1 MTVQAL
7 PATRLWTVEEY
18 HRMVE
23 VGIISPD
30 ERVELIEGE
39 VISMAAKKP
48 PHVVITELAVEYLRE
63 LCREVAYIRT
73 QDPVFLNDRTEP
85 EPDIA
90 VVMPPLR
97 RYLDHHPEP
106 EEIFLIIEVAESLGC
121 GSATPK
127 TFQEADAT
135 LKFDTKKKAA
145 VYASTKIADYWVVD
159 AVKRSIYVF
168 REPVAGTYTKESIL
182 SENCTIKLL
191 AFPEIEVVFQEFFP

>member
-1 MTVQAL
+1 MTLAL
-7 PATRLWTVEEY
+7 QTLPKNRLWTVEEY
-18 HRMVE
+18 HHMVE

-30 ERVELIEGE
+30 EKVELIEGE

-48 PHVVITELAVEYLRE
+48 PHVITTELSCEYLRV
-63 LCREVAYIRT
+63 LLHGLAHIRT

-106 EEIFLIIEVAESLGC
+106 KDIFLIVEI
-121 GSATPK
+121 
-127 TFQEADAT
+127 ADAT
-135 LKFDTKKKAA
+135 MKFDTKQKAA
-145 VYASTKIADYWVVD
+145 AYAESNIADYWVVD
-159 AVKRSIYVF
+159 VSLRQVHIF
-168 REPVAGTYTKESIL
+168 REPMTGTYAKKSVL

-191 AFPEIEVVFQEFFP
+191 AFPEIEVVLREFFP

>member
-1 MTVQAL
+1 MSLTLQAL
-7 PATRLWTVEEY
+7 PAPRLWTVEEY
-18 HRMVE
+18 HHMVE

-48 PHVVITELAVEYLRE
+48 PHVVITELAGEHLRE
-63 LCREVAYIRT
+63 LFREVAHIRT
-73 QDPVFLNDRTEP
+73 QDPVYLNDRTEP

-97 RYLDHHPEP
+97 RYLDHHPKP
-106 EEIFLIIEVAESLGC
+106 EEIFLIIEVA
-121 GSATPK
+121 
-127 TFQEADAT
+127 DAT
-135 LKFDTKKKAA
+135 LKLDTRKKAA
-145 VYASTKIADYWVVD
+145 AYASSKIADYWVVD
-159 AVKRSIYVF
+159 ALLRQVYVF
-168 REPVAGTYTKESIL
+168 REPVAGTYTKKSVL

>member
-1 MTVQAL
+1 MTLTLQAL

-18 HRMVE
+18 HHMVE

-48 PHVVITELAVEYLRE
+48 PHVIVTELISEYLRE

-73 QDPVFLNDRTEP
+73 QDPVFLNDCSEP

-97 RYLDHHPEP
+97 RYLDHHPNT
-106 EEIFLIIEVAESLGC
+106 EEIFLIIEVA
-121 GSATPK
+121 
-127 TFQEADAT
+127 DAT
-135 LKFDTKKKAA
+135 MKLDTTKKAA
-145 VYASTKIADYWVVD
+145 AYASSKIADYWVVD
-159 AVKRSIYVF
+159 APARQVHVF
-168 REPVAGTYTKESIL
+168 REPVAGTYTQKSMWG
-182 SENCTIKLL
+182 ENCTIKLL
-191 AFPEIEVVFQEFFP
+191 AFPQIEVVFRDFFP